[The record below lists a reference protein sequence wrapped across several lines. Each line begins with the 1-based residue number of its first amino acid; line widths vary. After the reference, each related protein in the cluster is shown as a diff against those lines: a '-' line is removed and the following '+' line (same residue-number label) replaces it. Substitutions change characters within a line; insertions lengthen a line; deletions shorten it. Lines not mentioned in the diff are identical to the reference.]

1 MDIKLIEAFNKQI
14 NQEFYSAYLY
24 FAMSTYFDE
33 IAMMGFSKFM
43 RHKTCEKLSKAQ
55 KIYDY
60 IILRDEKLSFSK
72 IEEPSMDWINV
83 TDIFSSALAHEEFIL
98 EQIKKLY
105 DIANQVQDYAAI
117 EFISKLLDNQV
128 KDIGLI
134 RKIVFRAKSS
144 NVISCNIE
152 QLDDKITDF
161 IQQN

>member
-1 MDIKLIEAFNKQI
+1 MDIKLCEALNKQI

-33 IAMMGFSKFM
+33 IMMNGFAKFM
-43 RHKTCEKLSKAQ
+43 RHKTCEKLQRAQ

-105 DIANQVQDYAAI
+105 EIASEVQDYAGI
-117 EFISKLLDNQV
+117 EFISKLLDIQV

-134 RKIVFRAKSS
+134 RKIVFRTKSS
-144 NVISCNIE
+144 NIISTNIE
-152 QLDDKITDF
+152 QLDEKIIDF
-161 IQQN
+161 IQ